1 MREVCI
7 DRIELLNRGHMRRR
21 VLTNQRAFGDER
33 AADAAADRRAD
44 AGIFQIEL
52 GPRDVGLACGDVCL
66 GLADIG
72 DGDIELRLR
81 GSAARCQ
88 HLHALGVLLFL
99 GQHRGRFSEGGFRGI
114 DIDFEGPG
122 IELVKNVAGF
132 DVAALL
138 EIAVNDDAG
147 HARAHLGDPGR
158 RDAAG
163 QFADHR
169 QGRRLQ
175 LDNADLRNRQI
186 VLAAR
191 RSGTF
196 AAAGEQSCK

>member
-1 MREVCI
+1 M
-7 DRIELLNRGHMRRR
+7 G
-21 VLTNQRAFGDER
+21 
-33 AADAAADRRAD
+33 RRA
-44 AGIFQIEL
+44 G
-52 GPRDVGLACGDVCL
+52 R
-66 GLADIG
+66 
-72 DGDIELRLR
+72 R
-81 GSAARCQ
+81 Q
-88 HLHALGVLLFL
+88 HFHALGVFLFL
-99 GQHRGRFSEGGFRGI
+99 VQHRGGLSKGSFRGI

-122 IELVKNVAGF
+122 IEFVKNVAGF

-138 EIAVNDDAG
+138 EIAVDDDAG

-163 QFADHR
+163 QFADHC

-175 LDNADLRNRQI
+175 LDNADLRNGQT

-196 AAAGEQSCK
+196 AAAGEQSRK

>member
-1 MREVCI
+1 MR
-7 DRIELLNRGHMRRR
+7 L
-21 VLTNQRAFGDER
+21 AF
-33 AADAAADRRAD
+33 
-44 AGIFQIEL
+44 FF
-52 GPRDVGLACGDVCL
+52 
-66 GLADIG
+66 
-72 DGDIELRLR
+72 
-81 GSAARCQ
+81 
-88 HLHALGVLLFL
+88 FL
-99 GQHRGRFSEGGFRGI
+99 VQHRSHFSEGGFRGI
-114 DIDFEGPG
+114 DIDFERPG